1 MYWKFDTKSRGQLG
15 EAIGSG
21 KNPLSGTKA
30 SKQLNRWLDT
40 LSETEV
46 GELGDLLGR
55 RFPRT
60 LARLTGKAISE
71 MGGAYAGAIGAAG
84 RKVEEFSLDSAR
96 GYEKMGEAVG
106 SLGRSDAPSTEE
118 IRQRIQE
125 LEERGAGGEQPTFRE
140 GQPASVPPPGDMNQ
154 PEYVRTNEEI
164 IAEYQSGAIR
174 GGTPWSEEERQRI
187 LKETVPGYDPRQ
199 EPPPP
204 TAAEI
209 AESVRSQ
216 NRAEDDAEIQNF
228 EETHIRPWNKTRY
241 REMPGEMRGAM
252 MGEGGI
258 RRWEDMRG
266 EMMGEG

>member
-1 MYWKFDTKSRGQLG
+1 MAEANNKPSRM
-15 EAIGSG
+15 S
-21 KNPLSGTKA
+21 
-30 SKQLNRWLDT
+30 RWLDT

-84 RKVEEFSLDSAR
+84 RKVEEFSESAAR

-140 GQPASVPPPGDMNQ
+140 GQPASVPPPSDL
-154 PEYVRTNEEI
+154 R
-164 IAEYQSGAIR
+164 R
-174 GGTPWSEEERQRI
+174 SEEAGVEELQDPTER
-187 LKETVPGYDPRQ
+187 
-199 EPPPP
+199 
-204 TAAEI
+204 
-209 AESVRSQ
+209 
-216 NRAEDDAEIQNF
+216 
-228 EETHIRPWNKTRY
+228 HIRPWD
-241 REMPGEMRGAM
+241 RGAA
-252 MGEGGI
+252 
-258 RRWEDMRG
+258 WEDATAREKYWILKKKDDPMHDKEPPWKTDLG
-266 EMMGEG
+266 GPSYG